1 MNPKILAV
9 GDADPLWYKDAVI
22 YEAHVRA
29 FRDSNGD
36 GMGDFRGLAE
46 KLDYLEDLGVTAI
59 WLLPFFP
66 SPWKDDG
73 YDIADFRNVH
83 PAYGTLRDFQHFL
96 KEAHRRGL
104 KVITELV
111 VNHTSDQHEWFQRS
125 RRAEPGSR
133 WRDFYV
139 WSDSP
144 AKYDG
149 VRIIFKDFEP
159 SNWSWDPVAK
169 AYYWHR
175 FFSHQPDLNFDNPL
189 VRRAVMHTLDF
200 WAEMGVDGFRLDA
213 IPYLYEREGTSC
225 ENLPETHVFLKEL
238 RRHLDER
245 FPNRM
250 LLAEANMW
258 PEDAVA
264 YFGATGDEC
273 QMSFH
278 FPLMPRLFMALRL
291 EDRLPIVEILKRTPV
306 IPETCQWAM
315 FLRNHDELTLE
326 MVTDEERDYMYRSYA
341 ADQRAR
347 INLGIRRRL
356 APLLENDRP
365 RIEVMNALLFS
376 MPGTPVMYY
385 GDEIGMGDNV
395 YLGDRNGVRTP
406 MQWNPDRNAGFSS
419 ANPQKLYLPVNIDP
433 GYHYEAINVES
444 QLENSNSL
452 LNWTKRLI
460 ALRKQYKAFGRGTLE
475 FLQPANQRVLAYLRR
490 YQEEVILVVAN
501 LSRFSQAVQLDLQ
514 KFANHTPVEMFGKT
528 DFPAIGEAPY
538 TLTLGSN
545 SFFWFSLEPREVPA
559 PVAPSTPAA
568 SQPESKLPTIFVPSL
583 ANLWEDSIRA
593 SITSVLPRFLQTRRW
608 FRSRERRFRSLEIR
622 EIVPI
627 KEQEFQFIMVRAEFT
642 TGDAETYLLPIG
654 CGSEEQVADI
664 HRKHP
669 EAFIA
674 EVRASDGNQA
684 FLYNATCNPEFSTI
698 LLDSFARR
706 RRFAGRHGS
715 VTSLRNREF
724 RRLWGNTHPDFT
736 PEMMPSSEV
745 ASSVRFG
752 ERFVLKLFAN
762 IETGIHPGV
771 EIGEVLNTPPSNFSH
786 AAPLAG
792 HMVYES
798 STGETTT
805 LAVLHG
811 FVPNSGDAWQRSR
824 QEVDG
829 YLLKAQAANAPGTEV
844 LQSSAS
850 RFCDLKLASEP
861 PAPLATELI
870 GPYLTFA
877 TTLGQRTAE
886 LHLQLT
892 KVKDNP
898 AFAPEVF
905 NDFYRQGLYHGYVG
919 LTGRRLEFLR
929 QHYAEMRPDAR
940 ALAEKV
946 LEQEAGILLKFN
958 AIYEQRVSSVR
969 SRFHGRLHLGHMLVT
984 GEDDAVIFDFEGD
997 PALHLSERRIK
1008 RCPLRDVAS
1017 MLISFGYSAQASIRS
1032 SIGAS
1037 ELDKA
1042 TEDHLR
1048 IAARFW
1054 YSHVS
1059 AAFLRGYLKTAE
1071 EAGYL
1076 PKTLEQQQILI
1087 DAFLLERALL
1097 DIRADIQSKPEL
1109 AGMQF
1114 RIILHLLD
1122 KEDEFQPGKPA

>member
-1 MNPKILAV
+1 
-9 GDADPLWYKDAVI
+9 
-22 YEAHVRA
+22 
-29 FRDSNGD
+29 
-36 GMGDFRGLAE
+36 
-46 KLDYLEDLGVTAI
+46 
-59 WLLPFFP
+59 
-66 SPWKDDG
+66 
-73 YDIADFRNVH
+73 
-83 PAYGTLRDFQHFL
+83 
-96 KEAHRRGL
+96 
-104 KVITELV
+104 
-111 VNHTSDQHEWFQRS
+111 
-125 RRAEPGSR
+125 
-133 WRDFYV
+133 
-139 WSDSP
+139 
-144 AKYDG
+144 
-149 VRIIFKDFEP
+149 
-159 SNWSWDPVAK
+159 
-169 AYYWHR
+169 
-175 FFSHQPDLNFDNPL
+175 
-189 VRRAVMHTLDF
+189 
-200 WAEMGVDGFRLDA
+200 
-213 IPYLYEREGTSC
+213 
-225 ENLPETHVFLKEL
+225 
-238 RRHLDER
+238 
-245 FPNRM
+245 
-250 LLAEANMW
+250 
-258 PEDAVA
+258 
-264 YFGATGDEC
+264 
-273 QMSFH
+273 
-278 FPLMPRLFMALRL
+278 
-291 EDRLPIVEILKRTPV
+291 
-306 IPETCQWAM
+306 
-315 FLRNHDELTLE
+315 
-326 MVTDEERDYMYRSYA
+326 
-341 ADQRAR
+341 
-347 INLGIRRRL
+347 
-356 APLLENDRP
+356 
-365 RIEVMNALLFS
+365 
-376 MPGTPVMYY
+376 
-385 GDEIGMGDNV
+385 
-395 YLGDRNGVRTP
+395 
-406 MQWNPDRNAGFSS
+406 
-419 ANPQKLYLPVNIDP
+419 
-433 GYHYEAINVES
+433 
-444 QLENSNSL
+444 
-452 LNWTKRLI
+452 
-460 ALRKQYKAFGRGTLE
+460 
-475 FLQPANQRVLAYLRR
+475 
-490 YQEEVILVVAN
+490 
-501 LSRFSQAVQLDLQ
+501 
-514 KFANHTPVEMFGKT
+514 
-528 DFPAIGEAPY
+528 
-538 TLTLGSN
+538 
-545 SFFWFSLEPREVPA
+545 
-559 PVAPSTPAA
+559 
-568 SQPESKLPTIFVPSL
+568 
-583 ANLWEDSIRA
+583 
-593 SITSVLPRFLQTRRW
+593 
-608 FRSRERRFRSLEIR
+608 
-622 EIVPI
+622 
-627 KEQEFQFIMVRAEFT
+627 
-642 TGDAETYLLPIG
+642 
-654 CGSEEQVADI
+654 
-664 HRKHP
+664 
-669 EAFIA
+669 
-674 EVRASDGNQA
+674 
-684 FLYNATCNPEFSTI
+684 
-698 LLDSFARR
+698 
-706 RRFAGRHGS
+706 
-715 VTSLRNREF
+715 
-724 RRLWGNTHPDFT
+724 
-736 PEMMPSSEV
+736 MMPSSEV